1 MDDLELTSGVASQ
14 GLYDMLA
21 GCDGVEAYLAI
32 GIVLA
37 ELERGG
43 SVPNRSAI
51 FSQLAKI
58 MDAQLSLQPLAPILH
73 S

>member
-1 MDDLELTSGVASQ
+1 
-14 GLYDMLA
+14 MLA